1 MTAEESINKLRKA
14 LIENF
19 AEICE
24 VIICIQKLQ
33 SELDRTKAELEELR
47 WKNR

>member
-19 AEICE
+19 TEICE
-24 VIICIQKLQ
+24 VISCIQKLQ
-33 SELDRTKAELEELR
+33 SELDRIKAELEEAKR
-47 WKNR
+47 NRK